1 MGIWSVLSVAQ
12 RHTMLN
18 NATNIGI
25 NYYVTFRLQYSKA
38 GSSKFVEPPKM
49 AWDEIIL
56 YNDHAAKT
64 RWEFRGNMYTHKP
77 DSPTVAVWAQRYFRA
92 YFHAHGQE
100 APFSNAKGH
109 SKLFDL
115 KGTPVTG
122 ATLGKS
128 PPGNLRELPG
138 QEQNIIFGKQNAAV
152 QEYLKKNGGILEIE
166 VHDIPSILK
175 PTNTGKAKSI
185 ERLLTFNCGVTGTGP
200 RVQAWLYSKVDS
212 GKPEREWINRFNND
226 GNPPGV
232 KTTGLALLPPGT
244 PGAGISSSDLLPSGG
259 IW

>member
-77 DSPTVAVWAQRYFRA
+77 DSPTVAVSARRMLSEHTSMRTGRRPPFQR
-92 YFHAHGQE
+92 Q
-100 APFSNAKGH
+100 
-109 SKLFDL
+109 
-115 KGTPVTG
+115 GT
-122 ATLGKS
+122 L
-128 PPGNLRELPG
+128 
-138 QEQNIIFGKQNAAV
+138 
-152 QEYLKKNGGILEIE
+152 
-166 VHDIPSILK
+166 
-175 PTNTGKAKSI
+175 
-185 ERLLTFNCGVTGTGP
+185 
-200 RVQAWLYSKVDS
+200 QA
-212 GKPEREWINRFNND
+212 F
-226 GNPPGV
+226 
-232 KTTGLALLPPGT
+232 
-244 PGAGISSSDLLPSGG
+244 
-259 IW
+259 

>member
-1 MGIWSVLSVAQ
+1 MGSWSVLSVAQ
-12 RHTMLN
+12 RHTTLN
-18 NATNIGI
+18 NATNLGI
-25 NYYVTFRLQYSKA
+25 NYYVTFRLQYTKSA
-38 GSSKFVEPPKM
+38 FGKFVEPPLM

-77 DSPTVAVWAQRYFRA
+77 ASPTVAVWAQRYHRA
-92 YFHAHGQE
+92 YWHAHGQ
-100 APFSNAKGH
+100 AYPDSRAKGH
-109 SKLFDL
+109 SKLFDM
-115 KGTPVTG
+115 KGSPVTG
-122 ATLGKS
+122 ATLGKV
-128 PPGNLRELPG
+128 PPGNFTSLTSP
-138 QEQNIIFGKQNAAV
+138 EQGSIYGKQNAAV

-166 VHDIPSILK
+166 VHDIPSILR
-175 PTNTGKAKSI
+175 PTNSGKAKNV

-212 GKPEREWINRFNND
+212 TKQERDWTNQFNND

-232 KTTGLALLPPGT
+232 KTTGLTLLPAGT
-244 PGAGISSSDLLPSGG
+244 PGAGIDGSDILPSGG